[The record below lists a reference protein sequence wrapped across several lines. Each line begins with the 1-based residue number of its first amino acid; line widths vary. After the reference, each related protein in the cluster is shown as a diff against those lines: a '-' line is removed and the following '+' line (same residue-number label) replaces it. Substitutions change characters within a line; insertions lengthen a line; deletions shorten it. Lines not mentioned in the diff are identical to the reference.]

1 MKKLLSVTMSVVI
14 MLSCMLFA
22 VPAQAATQI
31 KENQTVEV
39 VFQRNTSLKQTFTYT
54 MPEGGYFYYK
64 VVPKYSIFYDI
75 DGIPHQ
81 DTGLYLPGNKN
92 HI

>member
-64 VVPKYSIFYDI
+64 VVPKYSIF
-75 DGIPHQ
+75 
-81 DTGLYLPGNKN
+81 L
-92 HI
+92 

>member
-1 MKKLLSVTMSVVI
+1 MKKLLSVTMSIVI
-14 MLSCMLFA
+14 MLSCMIFT

-54 MPEGGYFYYK
+54 MPAGGYFYIRLFQ
-64 VVPKYSIFYDI
+64 SIRFFMILMAYLI
-75 DGIPHQ
+75 MTQ
-81 DTGLYLPGNKN
+81 DCIYRKQS
-92 HI
+92 